1 MFNILAHTD
10 PNHEPLDN
18 VLISIGGFD
27 IYLYSVMIL
36 MGVLAALFLGIRE
49 GKRLGIK
56 SDYIIDGLIIILPL
70 AIVGARLYYVIF
82 QWENYAGQWGRIFAF
97 TEGGLAI
104 HGGFLVAL
112 IASIVYTRV
121 RGLDPLKIF
130 DLVAPGFL
138 IGQAFGRW
146 GNFFNQEAHGG
157 VVGGM
162 DNGSAVLSLD
172 SQREFLSQTL
182 RLPDFIVNN
191 MYFSADYGLNYY
203 HPTFLYESLW
213 NILGLVAILFLRRM
227 PFVRSGDMI
236 AFYLIW
242 YSVGRFFIEFM
253 RTDAL
258 YIGETGIR
266 TAQAI
271 GVLMII
277 GGIAFLVVN
286 HLVLRSKHYTK
297 ILEEDALQ

>member
-10 PNHEPLDN
+10 EPLDN

>member
-162 DNGSAVLSLD
+162 DNGSAVLSPD